1 MRYCPLEERNTPPSR
16 RCSEWELHCARK
28 RNNPMK
34 YISVRIARAVL
45 ALVLIGHALI
55 HLGII
60 RGGMQ
65 EPDGRTGWSGASWLL
80 DHVLST
86 PVIWTIAVVLV
97 AGTILFFVAGG
108 LGLVG
113 IPLLKRQWKAE
124 TIVACSLSLL
134 LFAVTWTGLL
144 PHPTDAVFGP
154 VISGVVLVGLLIDL
168 LLEHTVLRL
177 KPKLVEHRGLI
188 AHADR

>member
-55 HLGII
+55 HLGSI

-65 EPDGRTGWSGASWLL
+65 GPDGRTGWSGASWLL
-80 DHVLST
+80 DRFLDASI
-86 PVIWTIAVVLV
+86 IWAIGSPLRGRHR
-97 AGTILFFVAGG
+97 GTGRGWPAPRPG
-108 LGLVG
+108 LGQGRASLRPGRGGRV
-113 IPLLKRQWKAE
+113 PAWDSFQLRPKAR
-124 TIVACSLSLL
+124 VNR
-134 LFAVTWTGLL
+134 W
-144 PHPTDAVFGP
+144 
-154 VISGVVLVGLLIDL
+154 
-168 LLEHTVLRL
+168 
-177 KPKLVEHRGLI
+177 
-188 AHADR
+188 